1 MKALNKSRLLLQSI
15 VLFFCVLHFYSC
27 ESLIEVDLPND
38 RLNQENVYK
47 DLNTTKSALNA
58 IYINLRNNPF
68 FSKDVSGTNFR
79 MSLFTDELDFVG
91 TSVEYFH
98 QNSIEPNDSEV
109 TKWWN
114 TAYQAIYT
122 VNLFINNLSQSPYI
136 DTINKNQLLGEAY
149 TLRALY
155 YQNLVQFYGAIPY
168 TTSIDYNYNTVIGKT
183 PVDQVFLK
191 IEEDLL
197 KGMELLSNQYRST
210 DRYYINKTVAE
221 LILAENYLLQ
231 GRENLAELYSQTI
244 VDNKFYEIET
254 DLSKTFKKTAKSTLW
269 QLSPEQN
276 TNTIPEASLYLF
288 TAIGGFTAT
297 VSDKLLNEFDLHDL
311 RRTHWITEVNSNNQT
326 YYGVYKYKNRT
337 DNTDENSIFYRV
349 EHAYFILAESLLK
362 QAKNVQAIEVI
373 NKIRNK
379 RGLDDLPL
387 NLNKEQIE
395 QNLLQESFKEF
406 FTESVQRFFT
416 LKRWDK
422 LNELALTKPN
432 WQDRYRQLPIPETQ
446 LLLNKNLHPQNTGY

>member
-1 MKALNKSRLLLQSI
+1 MQSSVLL
-15 VLFFCVLHFYSC
+15 FCVLLFYSC

-38 RLNQENVYK
+38 RLNQEDVYK

-79 MSLFTDELDFVG
+79 MSLFTDELDFIG
-91 TSVEYFH
+91 TSLEYFH

-114 TAYQAIYT
+114 TAYQAIYSI
-122 VNLFINNLSQSPYI
+122 NLFINNLSQSSYI

-155 YQNLVQFYGAIPY
+155 YQNLVQLYGTIPY
-168 TTSIDYNYNTVIGKT
+168 TVSTDYNLNTTIDKT
-183 PVDQVFLK
+183 PIDQVLLK

-197 KGMELLSNQYRST
+197 KAVDLLPNQYRSI
-210 DRYYINKTVAE
+210 DRYYVNKAVAE
-221 LILAENYLLQ
+221 LLLAENYLLQ
-231 GRENLAELYSQTI
+231 KREDLAEFYSQKI
-244 VDNKFYEIET
+244 VDNTFYDIET

-276 TNTIPEASLYLF
+276 TNIVPEASLYLF
-288 TAIGGFTAT
+288 TAIGGFTAV
-297 VSDKLLNEFDLHDL
+297 VSDKLLNEFDVDDL
-311 RRTHWITEVNSNNQT
+311 RRTHWITEVNTNNQT

-362 QAKNVQAIEVI
+362 QGKELQCIEVI
-373 NKIRNK
+373 NKIRRK
-379 RGLDDLPL
+379 RGLNDLAL
-387 NLNKEQIE
+387 NLNNEQIVH
-395 QNLLQESFKEF
+395 NLLQESYKEF

-416 LKRWDK
+416 LKRWNK
-422 LNELALTKPN
+422 LNELVLTKPN
-432 WQDRYRQLPIPETQ
+432 WQDRHKQLPIPETQ
-446 LLLNKNLHPQNTGY
+446 LLLNRNLHPQNTGY